1 LRLGAPQVKYPVIV
15 AASALMTLPVLVYF
29 LLVRRRLVSGLGGA
43 VKD

>member
-1 LRLGAPQVKYPVIV
+1 
-15 AASALMTLPVLVYF
+15 MTVPVLVFF